1 MISDQIELDS
11 KLSKLVNVDPSV
23 PVNINGKSYFW
34 VPYNFSWR
42 FGVEGD
48 PGHQGYHGLK
58 EEITDEFICLGKP
71 TSGLNET
78 LYKEEDE
85 GTLYYLWTSAYS
97 ENVTNVTIDSGGL
110 IPSSIYIK
118 WR

>member
-1 MISDQIELDS
+1 MFRIRLNLIVNCQN
-11 KLSKLVNVDPSV
+11 LSNVDPSV

-58 EEITDEFICLGKP
+58 EEITDEFICLGKANRR
-71 TSGLNET
+71 SQ
-78 LYKEEDE
+78 
-85 GTLYYLWTSAYS
+85 
-97 ENVTNVTIDSGGL
+97 
-110 IPSSIYIK
+110 
-118 WR
+118 